1 MTEQQRKDL
10 VKYSIELAVSTLSE
24 IEDQRRM
31 GYYNTAVNRMYYA
44 CYYAAIALLIAYGKE
59 VKSHAGVRTSL
70 SMNFV
75 KTGILPE
82 DFGAF
87 YSLVFSKRSSG
98 DYEDFFTHDLNAVN
112 ELLPQVVNFVR
123 TIKVLVDKWLE
134 EHTDFSHDNGDDN

>member
-1 MTEQQRKDL
+1 MTEQQRIDL
-10 VKYSIELAVSTLSE
+10 VKYRIELANSTLAE
-24 IEDQRRM
+24 IADQKRL

-70 SMNFV
+70 SLNFI

-87 YSLVFSKRSSG
+87 YSLIFSKRSSG
-98 DYEDFFTHDLNAVN
+98 DYEDFITHN
-112 ELLPQVVNFVR
+112 EETVDSLMPQVNQFVQ
-123 TIKVLVDKWLE
+123 TISHIVYDWLSE
-134 EHTDFSHDNGDDN
+134 NNN